1 MNTVSLL
8 QEKNHFLEKFY
19 SLNEKQLLRLSS
31 GIFDGLDEFYNNRE
45 DILKIVKY
53 IDNEISKCHANEE
66 LMGWKITAETQGS
79 VKEAMRIKDIFVA
92 RILEQDVQI
101 LSLIDRLKNEVIKE
115 LRTVRT
121 AKKAMAGYKSGAA

>member
-19 SLNEKQLLRLSS
+19 SLNEKQLLKLST
-31 GIFDGLDEFYNNRE
+31 GNFDNLNEFYNSRE
-45 DILKIVKY
+45 DVLKIIKY
-53 IDNEISKCHANEE
+53 IDNEISKSQVNED
-66 LMGWKITAETQGS
+66 LMGLEITVEAQNS
-79 VKEAMRIKDIFVA
+79 AKEAMRTKDIFVA

-121 AKKAMAGYKSGAA
+121 AKKAMAGYKAGAA